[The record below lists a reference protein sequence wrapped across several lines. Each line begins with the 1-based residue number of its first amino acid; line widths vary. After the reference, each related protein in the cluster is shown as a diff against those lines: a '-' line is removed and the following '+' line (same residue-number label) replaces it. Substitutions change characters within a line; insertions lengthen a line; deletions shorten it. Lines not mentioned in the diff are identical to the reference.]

1 MFACIHVPNSANEAH
16 AVLLDSASMFS
27 PRVEDTAPDT
37 VVFDLDGLERLWGS
51 YEQLAN
57 KIFQQVLAHGIQANV
72 AVASNPD
79 AAIAAARGLS
89 GITVLSHGNQADRLA
104 DLPLTVLP
112 VEPEVLETLERWGV
126 RSFGAFAKLP
136 TVEVSE
142 RLGQYGIQL
151 HKLARGVGTRPLV
164 PYRAALQFIETIEL
178 EHEIDSLEPLTFVLT
193 RLVEQLCSRLR
204 TRNLA
209 THEVHLTLNECVR
222 VLQLPLPI
230 RNSKLLTK
238 LLVLDLEA
246 HPPATAVT
254 VVTVETVPAKPRV
267 VQNGL
272 FVPLSPEPEKLQVT
286 LARIAAVVGEENV
299 GSPEVLDTHRPDAFR
314 MKKFGV
320 VGVGSRTNG
329 RLLRDGNSPPKLGGV
344 ARSAGV
350 VPMRNVEASA
360 FRLEE
365 PPRLA
370 ALGTPPNLG
379 GEFRRLNTFSSLN
392 TSLALRLFRPPL
404 DATVQLRNGTPAW
417 IAFQGVHGPI
427 ATVRGPWRTS
437 GDWWRANAWDREE
450 WDIEVLESLYRIY
463 YDVHIDRWF
472 AEGVY
477 D

>member
-51 YEQLAN
+51 YEQIAN

-79 AAIAAARGLS
+79 AAISAARGLS
-89 GITVLSHGNQADRLA
+89 GITVLRRGNEAERLA

-112 VEPEVLETLERWGV
+112 IAPEILETLERWGV
-126 RSFGAFAKLP
+126 RSFGSFAKLSA
-136 TVEVSE
+136 VEVSE

-151 HKLARGVGTRPLV
+151 HKLARGVGIRPLV
-164 PYRAALQFIETIEL
+164 PYETALQFIETIEL
-178 EHEIDSLEPLTFVLT
+178 EHELDSLEPLTFVLT

-209 THEVHLTLNECVR
+209 THEVHLTLNDYVR

-246 HPPATAVT
+246 HPPGTAVT
-254 VVTVETVPAKPRV
+254 VVTVEAVPAKPRV

-320 VGVGSRTNG
+320 V
-329 RLLRDGNSPPKLGGV
+329 LRNDK
-344 ARSAGV
+344 SAV
-350 VPMRNVEASA
+350 IDRAYSVD
-360 FRLEE
+360 
-365 PPRLA
+365 
-370 ALGTPPNLG
+370 
-379 GEFRRLNTFSSLN
+379 SLN
-392 TSLALRLFRPPL
+392 VGAVYDRTFLALRLFRPPL

-417 IAFQGVHGPI
+417 IAFHGVHGPI
-427 ATVRGPWRTS
+427 STVRGPWRTS

-450 WDIEVLESLYRIY
+450 WDIEVLASLYRIY